1 MKKITILALLTCP
14 LFIKAQP
21 AKFVLNGKVT
31 KQSGP
36 IRVYLN
42 QLINEKLLIDST
54 EVHDGTFRFEGTV
67 DGPIRAMLIF
77 DHKGTSLNF
86 MELPQDADVRI
97 FYLEKGD
104 IKVQTR
110 ENISA
115 AKVVSLTN
123 EDEIDYNNSL
133 KSVEKSIAQIN
144 KAYAKASAAQ
154 KADKAYQQKMN
165 QRYALAFEAKKLM
178 LHKYIAE
185 NPDSYFSL
193 LALEDIAGVQINPD
207 LIEPLFEK
215 LTPDI
220 RDTPEGKSFREELTR
235 IRNLAVGNNAPDFEV
250 QDMDGKMVRL
260 SDFKGKTVLLDFW
273 ASWCEPCR
281 RQHQYIRDAYREFK
295 DKGFTVI
302 SIALDPPADRPYV
315 IEAIQEDSLVWTN
328 LADPTKDKNQ
338 AAKAFSIKLLPQNY
352 LIDSTGMIFNK
363 DLHGESLSQ
372 QLNSLLLHPNE

>member
-1 MKKITILALLTCP
+1 MKKITILALLSCP

-36 IRVYLN
+36 VKVYLN
-42 QLINEKLLIDST
+42 QLINEKLVIDSADLR
-54 EVHDGTFRFEGTV
+54 DGTFRFEGMV

-77 DHKGTSLNF
+77 DHKGSTMNF
-86 MELPQDADVRI
+86 MELPPDADVRI

-104 IKVQTR
+104 INVQTQ
-110 ENISA
+110 ENVSK
-115 AKVVSLTN
+115 AKVNSFTN
-123 EDEIDYNNSL
+123 ERETEYKNSL
-133 KSVEKSIAQIN
+133 KSVEKSIAQIT
-144 KAYAKASAAQ
+144 KAYTKSSAAE

-165 QRYALAFEAKKLM
+165 QRYAVAYEAKKL
-178 LHKYIAE
+178 LLQKYIAE

-193 LALEDIAGVQINPD
+193 LALEDVAGIQINPD
-207 LIEPLFEK
+207 QIEPLFQT
-215 LTPDI
+215 LTPEI
-220 RDTPEGKSFREELTR
+220 RNTPEGKAFQEELTR
-235 IRNLAVGNNAPDFEV
+235 IRNLAVGNDAPDFEV

-281 RQHQYIRDAYREFK
+281 REHQYIREAYRQFK

-302 SIALDPPADRPYV
+302 SIALDPPADRSYL
-315 IEAIQEDSLVWTN
+315 IKAIQEDSLIWTN

>member
-1 MKKITILALLTCP
+1 MKKITILALLSCP
-14 LFIKAQP
+14 VFIKAQP
-21 AKFVLNGKVT
+21 AKFVLSGKVT

-36 IRVYLN
+36 VKVYLN
-42 QLINEKLLIDST
+42 QLINEKLVIDSA
-54 EVHDGTFRFEGTV
+54 EVRDGVFRFEGTV

-77 DHKGTSLNF
+77 NHKGSTMNF
-86 MELPQDADVRI
+86 MELPPDADVRI

-104 IKVQTR
+104 TKIQTQ
-110 ENISA
+110 ENISKA
-115 AKVVSLTN
+115 RVSSITN
-123 EDEIDYNNSL
+123 QDEIDYNNSL
-133 KSVEKSIAQIN
+133 KSVEKTIAQIT
-144 KAYAKASAAQ
+144 KTFTKSSATA
-154 KADKAYQQKMN
+154 KADKAYLQKIN
-165 QRYALAFEAKKLM
+165 QRYALAYEAKKLT
-178 LHKYIAE
+178 LYKYIAE

-193 LALEDIAGVQINPD
+193 LALEDVAGVQINPD
-207 LIEPLFEK
+207 QIEPLFQK
-215 LTPDI
+215 LTPEI
-220 RDTPEGKSFREELTR
+220 RNTPEGRSFQEELTR
-235 IRNLAVGNNAPDFEV
+235 IRNLAVGNDAPDFEV

-281 RQHQYIRDAYREFK
+281 RDHQYIRDAYREFK

-302 SIALDPPADRPYV
+302 SIALDPPADRPYLLQ
-315 IEAIQEDSLVWTN
+315 AIQEDSLVWTN

-338 AAKAFSIKLLPQNY
+338 AAKAYSIKLIPQNY

>member
-1 MKKITILALLTCP
+1 MKKITILALLSCP
-14 LFIKAQP
+14 VIIKAQP

-36 IRVYLN
+36 VKVYLN
-42 QLINEKLLIDST
+42 QLINEQLIIDSA
-54 EVHDGTFRFEGTV
+54 EVRDGVFRFEGNV

-77 DHKGTSLNF
+77 NHKGSTMDF
-86 MELPQDADVRI
+86 MQLPADADVRI

-104 IKVQTR
+104 IQVETK
-110 ENISA
+110 ENIGK
-115 AKVVSLTN
+115 AKVISTTN
-123 EDEIDYNNSL
+123 EFEIDYNSSL
-133 KSVEKSIAQIN
+133 KSVEKSIAQIT
-144 KAYAKASAAQ
+144 KTYTKASASE
-154 KADKAYQQKMN
+154 KADKAYQQKMS
-165 QRYALAFEAKKLM
+165 QRYAVAYEAKKM
-178 LHKYIAE
+178 LQQKYIAE
-185 NPDSYFSL
+185 NPDSYLSL
-193 LALEDIAGVQINPD
+193 LALEDVAGIQVDPD
-207 LIEPLFEK
+207 QIEPLFQK
-215 LTPDI
+215 LTPEI
-220 RDTPEGKSFREELTR
+220 RNTPEGKAFQEEMTR
-235 IRNLAVGNNAPDFEV
+235 IRNLTVGNNAPDFEV

-281 RQHQYIRDAYREFK
+281 REHQYIRDAYRAFK

-302 SIALDPPADRPYV
+302 SIALDPPADRSYV
-315 IEAIQEDSLVWTN
+315 LEAIQEDSLVWTN

-338 AAKAFSIKLLPQNY
+338 AAKAYSIKLLPQNY